1 MERDRLG
8 KIRKSIESLEEHGY
22 EVLEHGTEKLPK
34 AEDIKHWKSFLNT
47 VKFSD
52 CLDPHRKYLIVD

>member
-8 KIRKSIESLEEHGY
+8 KIRKSIEPLEEHGY
-22 EVLEHGTEKLPK
+22 EVLEHVTEKLLK
-34 AEDIKHWKSFLNT
+34 AEDNMRWKPFLDI

-52 CLDPHRKYLIVD
+52 CLDPHRKYLIVK